1 MCVFLVSVY
10 SFRAQILGSDCIYL
24 ALGFTGMLC
33 EIKLD
38 LCLHSKYCITDHAS
52 ACVDRGNEVTCQC
65 ASGWTGDNCGVNIN
79 ECIDHKCQNGGH
91 CIDKVNGYEC
101 KCKKK
106 FFGLYCESTHFSL
119 IWKSSFRL
127 RCCNTS
133 DFEKWDIMNLT
144 ALSKP
149 FMFHSKFLM
158 FHSISW

>member
-1 MCVFLVSVY
+1 MT
-10 SFRAQILGSDCIYL
+10 RTHMLGSACIFI

-79 ECIDHKCQNGGH
+79 ECIDQKCQNGGH

-106 FFGLYCESTHFSL
+106 FFGLYCESMHV
-119 IWKSSFRL
+119 
-127 RCCNTS
+127 
-133 DFEKWDIMNLT
+133 
-144 ALSKP
+144 
-149 FMFHSKFLM
+149 
-158 FHSISW
+158 SIV